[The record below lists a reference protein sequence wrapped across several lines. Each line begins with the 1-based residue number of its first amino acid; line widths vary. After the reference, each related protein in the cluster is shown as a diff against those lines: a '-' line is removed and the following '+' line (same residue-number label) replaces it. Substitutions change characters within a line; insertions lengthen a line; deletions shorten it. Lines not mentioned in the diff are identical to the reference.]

1 MTRGRMESHCGCHP
15 VAPPKSSGGKNLVQ
29 PYPKG
34 GGKKLFTETFIFFS
48 LLVVVASYPIESEG
62 GSGVHHLR
70 WREKKSKPTGMRWWL
85 SSSTPS
91 GDPQSL
97 LLQYEP
103 KFFFTFMFHLPLGLN
118 LDEKKV
124 SLIDQMDCSEIFYTT
139 YILI

>member
-1 MTRGRMESHCGCHP
+1 M
-15 VAPPKSSGGKNLVQ
+15 
-29 PYPKG
+29 
-34 GGKKLFTETFIFFS
+34 FTETFIFFS

-124 SLIDQMDCSEIFYTT
+124 SLIDQMDCSEIFLLHTYLNVLPAGNKGDVFQCSSLTATT
-139 YILI
+139 YV